1 MFKKL
6 KNIFQPKNK
15 QQYIDTGAYQ
25 EFSKEN
31 LIELYNADGQRVYVV
46 QWDRVNTLA
55 FRRTLEYIVCHG
67 VPSRI
72 T

>member
-1 MFKKL
+1 MDFVSEEVVVASR
-6 KNIFQPKNK
+6 KN
-15 QQYIDTGAYQ
+15 TGRQNMRGWIVVACGAL
-25 EFSKEN
+25 F
-31 LIELYNADGQRVYVV
+31 YVA

-67 VPSRI
+67 LPSRS